1 MPTTEQRPLRR
12 AVFPGSFD
20 PFTVGHESIVLR
32 GLSIFDEIVVA
43 VGTNSA
49 KQSYFSIEKR
59 VEFIKA
65 IFYDRPQ
72 VSVATYE
79 GLTVD
84 FAREANCTHIIRGL
98 RTSADFEFERAIAQV
113 NTKMTGIDTVFLL
126 TTPEHTPINSTIVR
140 DILRHGGDAS
150 MFIPERIRNLVK

>member
-1 MPTTEQRPLRR
+1 MKR
-12 AVFPGSFD
+12 AIFPGSFD

-32 GLSIFDEIVVA
+32 GLDIFDEIVVA
-43 VGTNSA
+43 VGVNA
-49 KQSYFSIEKR
+49 DKRCMFSTERR
-59 VEFIKA
+59 VEFIETVFA
-65 IFYDRPQ
+65 DRPQ
-72 VSVATYE
+72 VSVSTYE

-84 FAREANCTHIIRGL
+84 FAREIGCSHILRGL

-113 NTKMTGIDTVFLL
+113 NRQMTGIDTVFLL

-150 MFIPERIRNLVK
+150 LFLPQRIRGLVRW

>member
-1 MPTTEQRPLRR
+1 MKR
-12 AVFPGSFD
+12 AIFPGSFD

-32 GLSIFDEIVVA
+32 GLEIFDEIVVA
-43 VGTNSA
+43 VGVNSE
-49 KQSYFSIEKR
+49 KRCMFSVERR
-59 VEFIKA
+59 VEFIKTVFA
-65 IFYDRPQ
+65 ERPE
-72 VSVATYE
+72 VTVTTYE

-84 FAREANCTHIIRGL
+84 FAKKVGCSHILRGL

-113 NTKMTGIDTVFLL
+113 NRQMTGIDTAFLL

-150 MFIPERIRNLVK
+150 LFLPERIRTMVKW

>member
-1 MPTTEQRPLRR
+1 MKR
-12 AVFPGSFD
+12 AIFPGSFD

-32 GLSIFDEIVVA
+32 GLEIFDEIVVA
-43 VGTNSA
+43 VGVNSE
-49 KQSYFSIEKR
+49 KRCMFSVERR
-59 VEFIKA
+59 VEFIKTVFA
-65 IFYDRPQ
+65 ERPE
-72 VSVATYE
+72 VTVTSYE

-84 FAREANCTHIIRGL
+84 FAKKVGCSHILRGL

-113 NTKMTGIDTVFLL
+113 NRQMTGIDTAFLL

-150 MFIPERIRNLVK
+150 LFLPERIRTMVKW

>member
-1 MPTTEQRPLRR
+1 MKR
-12 AVFPGSFD
+12 AIFPGSFD

-32 GLSIFDEIVVA
+32 GLDIFDEIVVA
-43 VGTNSA
+43 VGVNA
-49 KQSYFSIEKR
+49 DKRCMFSTERR
-59 VEFIKA
+59 VEFIETVFA
-65 IFYDRPQ
+65 DRPQ
-72 VSVATYE
+72 VSVSTYE

-84 FAREANCTHIIRGL
+84 FAKEIGCSHILRGL

-113 NTKMTGIDTVFLL
+113 NRQMTGIDTVFLL

-150 MFIPERIRNLVK
+150 LFLPERIRGLVRW

>member
-1 MPTTEQRPLRR
+1 MKR
-12 AVFPGSFD
+12 AIFPGSFD

-32 GLSIFDEIVVA
+32 GLEIFDEIVVA
-43 VGTNSA
+43 VGVNA
-49 KQSYFSIEKR
+49 DKRCMFSVSQR
-59 VEFIKA
+59 VDFIKA
-65 IFYDRPQ
+65 VFADRPE
-72 VSVATYE
+72 VKVETYE

-84 FAREANCTHIIRGL
+84 FAKKVACTHILRGL

-113 NTKMTGIDTVFLL
+113 NKQMAGIDTVFLL

-150 MFIPERIRNLVK
+150 LFLPERLRSVVKI